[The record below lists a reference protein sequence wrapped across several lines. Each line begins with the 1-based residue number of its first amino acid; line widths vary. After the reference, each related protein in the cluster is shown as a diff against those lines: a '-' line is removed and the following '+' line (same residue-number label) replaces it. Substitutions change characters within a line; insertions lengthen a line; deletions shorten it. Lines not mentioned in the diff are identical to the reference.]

1 MKCAIVAYRHKGK
14 VLYTAAIPEEELN
27 GDFTYVSAYI
37 INADKNKLVK
47 DRCFGLIASLE
58 TRTSTPVV
66 NPINNPIV
74 GGTGFEIIQR
84 DVERAFFTVEVRMMA
99 KYEDE

>member
-14 VLYTAAIPEEELN
+14 ILYTAAIPEEELN
-27 GDFTYVSAYI
+27 GDFTYVSAYV
-37 INADKNKLVK
+37 INADANKLIK
-47 DRCFGLIASLE
+47 DRCFKLIASLE
-58 TRTSTPVV
+58 THTSTPVV

-84 DVERAFFTVEVRMMA
+84 DVGRAFCTVEARMII